1 MTSGRRGGKAGEP
14 TGKASAGT
22 PSTSKTS
29 TTKSSSSKG
38 RKAADAPKVTDYG
51 DHAVIVPKNLLR
63 KAWARNAAPGL
74 PDPVADAERALAAL
88 SGEFA
93 GWMDSECERLDAARK
108 AVKAKGF
115 DAETRQALYHAAHD
129 IKGQAATLGFPRA
142 AAAAAS
148 LCRLIER
155 TIDSKRIPLALV
167 DQHVDAV
174 RAIVREHGTARAE
187 VLADALSTKLRE
199 IVDEHLKS
207 ENGGRLP
214 DDDEVMSPP
223 TVPRSDGP

>member
-1 MTSGRRGGKAGEP
+1 MTSGRGGGKTGKPTGRTLAGE
-14 TGKASAGT
+14 S
-22 PSTSKTS
+22 SSN
-29 TTKSSSSKG
+29 KSSSSKSSSS
-38 RKAADAPKVTDYG
+38 KTPDAPKVTNYG

-93 GWMDSECERLDAARK
+93 GWMDNECERLDAARK

-187 VLADALSTKLRE
+187 ILADTLSAKLRE

-214 DDDEVMSPP
+214 DDDEVLSPP
-223 TVPRSDGP
+223 TVPRSELP

>member
-14 TGKASAGT
+14 TGTTSAGK
-22 PSTSKTS
+22 TSKTKAAAGKPS
-29 TTKSSSSKG
+29 G
-38 RKAADAPKVTDYG
+38 RKAPDGPKVTNYG

-93 GWMDSECERLDAARK
+93 GWMDTECERLDAARK
-108 AVKAKGF
+108 AVKVKGF

-155 TIDSKRIPLALV
+155 TIDSKRIPLAMV